1 MDWLGL
7 ICFTWGLTCGLP
19 LSQRADWVGIASLV
33 SSIHL
38 PWPDGRKT
46 TQLGHGGERG
56 WALVLHVVS
65 GPSSLPM
72 TYPHGF
78 PRGVLRIFMW
88 QLWSSKSRSW
98 QVCCRL
104 RPKAGPASCLIHPI
118 GQSESQGHSRPPC
131 GKGHEYQEA
140 WFPGVCLW
148 RLTYWLGFSALTTEA
163 KVRFLVR
170 KIHLSFPG
178 GASGREFACQC
189 RRRKRHGFNPQVG
202 NTHWSR
208 KWQPAP
214 VFFSGKSHEQMT
226 LAGYSPWGHR
236 TEQVSTS

>member
-118 GQSESQGHSRPPC
+118 GQSESRTQQTSMWERAWIPRSMVPWGLSL
-131 GKGHEYQEA
+131 EA
-140 WFPGVCLW
+140 NL
-148 RLTYWLGFSALTTEA
+148 
-163 KVRFLVR
+163 LVR
-170 KIHLSFPG
+170 I
-178 GASGREFACQC
+178 QC
-189 RRRKRHGFNPQVG
+189 SHHWGQG
-202 NTHWSR
+202 SILGQENTFELPRWC
-208 KWQPAP
+208 
-214 VFFSGKSHEQMT
+214 
-226 LAGYSPWGHR
+226 
-236 TEQVSTS
+236 